1 MAVTGIGDYN
11 NAYENVYTEAAFS
24 KDKISSQGRG
34 FQGVAISP
42 AYLAKAGKNED
53 TAKDLDEM
61 LSGVEKA
68 YNWLKNSIEKDGNK
82 LISCGYYIDE
92 NGKMGSYSVVE
103 KKHSMFDS
111 LEVQSEKDAE
121 RIKEL
126 RKKSEIFGHS
136 LEISQE
142 SKEFMAGVKERKA
155 AQIAAM
161 EAAKPKENG
170 NVFERSYIFCR

>member
-11 NAYENVYTEAAFS
+11 NAYENVYTEAGFS
-24 KDKISSQGRG
+24 KNQIFSQGRG

-126 RKKSEIFGHS
+126 RKKKRNIWPFPGNFTGIKGIYGWRKRAQSGADS
-136 LEISQE
+136 RNGSG
-142 SKEFMAGVKERKA
+142 KAERKR
-155 AQIAAM
+155 
-161 EAAKPKENG
+161 KC
-170 NVFERSYIFCR
+170 F